1 MDIYIVKEGET
12 IDDIAQRFNLTVN
25 DLQTVNDTNLY
36 EIKIGDR
43 INIPFILSQDFI
55 YYEIEKGDTLK
66 NIATN
71 KNVDLKVLAH
81 LNGLSLDDYIY
92 PKQILIVPKENVKI
106 YITET
111 GDTIKSLETKL
122 GFELEKIIEDNPE
135 IYLVE
140 NQLLIEREIN

>member
-12 IDDIAQRFNLTVN
+12 IEDIAKRFNLTVN
-25 DLQTVNDTNLY
+25 DLQTVNDINLY
-36 EIKIGDR
+36 EIKAGDR

-55 YYEIEKGDTLK
+55 YYEIEQGDTLK
-66 NIATN
+66 NIAAT

-106 YITET
+106 YITEA

-140 NQLLIEREIN
+140 NQLLIEREIT